1 MNIIFALT
9 SLFFFLW
16 IVRNVLFWIALWQL
30 KEYRFDRVKIH
41 LLETMQ
47 GQTLLFSPWNMVRW
61 VVILLYPLVVIYERY
76 IWSYQ
81 WLIFFIFFLLALQ
94 VLREVFFH
102 LVKRPI
108 ITIKALMVIA
118 FVFFIIALLYVLPI
132 ANQFVWLMI
141 LDKLVVLIVAFA
153 IFAFS
158 IPTEFYR
165 DLQIEKA
172 VRKIEN
178 YKRINKK
185 LLVIGITGSYG
196 KSSTKEYVAQML
208 DKKFNVLKTQ
218 GTNNTPIGIANTI
231 LGSLRKDT
239 QIFVVEM
246 GAYKKGEIAQ
256 LCEMVR
262 PTIGILTAVNM
273 QHASLFGDLEN
284 TKQAKYELMESLPK
298 NGLALFN
305 GNNQNAVELYKK
317 SKKKKILYK
326 VQNASLSKITD
337 EKEVVAYG
345 IVTEKNAVSFSVVL
359 GKKSLRLTAPLVG
372 THNVE
377 NILPGVFL
385 AHHLG
390 MNDAEI
396 KKAIS
401 VLVPI
406 PKTMILHQ
414 ALGVSIVDDTFNANP
429 QAVRA
434 VLEYMKLYTGKR
446 ILVMQP
452 MIELGKNAS
461 DEHELIGK
469 EIGNVCD
476 FLFLTNKNFYQ
487 DIFRGMKKSK
497 KKCVVVVG
505 NTLFISQ
512 RISALSQ
519 KGDIITCEGKEAAFV
534 LDRLF

>member
-1 MNIIFALT
+1 MFALT

-30 KEYRFDRVKIH
+30 KEYRFDRIKVH
-41 LLETMQ
+41 LLETTQ
-47 GQTLLFSPWNMVRW
+47 GQTLLFSSWNMMRW
-61 VVILLYPLVVIYERY
+61 GIIACYPLVVIYERY
-76 IWSYQ
+76 MWLYQ
-81 WLIFFIFFLLALQ
+81 LIIFFIFFLLAFQ
-94 VLREVFFH
+94 VFREAFFH
-102 LVKRPI
+102 LIKRPVVTTKAFMI
-108 ITIKALMVIA
+108 II
-118 FVFFIIALLYVLPI
+118 FVFFTMAIFYVLPI

-141 LDKLVVLIVAFA
+141 LDKFVVLVVAFA

-178 YKRINKK
+178 YKKINKK

-218 GTNNTPIGIANTI
+218 GTNNTSIGIANTI

-239 QIFVVEM
+239 QVFVVEM
-246 GAYKKGEIAQ
+246 GAYKKGEISQ
-256 LCEMVR
+256 LCEMVG
-262 PTIGILTAVNM
+262 PTIGILTSVNM
-273 QHASLFGDLEN
+273 QHASLFGNLQN
-284 TKQAKYELMESLPK
+284 TKKAKYELIESLPK

-305 GNNQNAVELYKK
+305 GNNQNVVELYNM

-326 VQNASLSKITD
+326 VGKSFSSKKSD
-337 EKEVVAYG
+337 ENEMIAYD
-345 IVTEKNAVSFSVVL
+345 IETEKNAVLFTVRL
-359 GKKSLRLTAPLVG
+359 GGKTLRLKAPLVG
-372 THNVE
+372 AHNVE

-414 ALGVSIVDDTFNANP
+414 VLGVNVVDDTFNANP

-446 ILVMQP
+446 LLVMQP

-461 DEHELIGK
+461 EEHEFIGK

-487 DIFRGMKKSK
+487 DILRGVKKNK

-505 NTLFISQ
+505 NSLQ
-512 RISALSQ
+512 VSQ
-519 KGDIITCEGKEAAFV
+519 KISSLTKKGDVVACEGKEAAFV